1 MAHFGRGSRGL
12 LITPLRAFFALLTS
26 ADPAFDEFDAV
37 LEDAVKALQV
47 SQGKTPTG
55 VVDEQLYQFIAHQ
68 PFPSQFDRAL
78 MAIASIEG
86 HGYFK
91 TITADRRKDDPAG
104 ITAGIIGFT
113 AKSGSLGEVLQ
124 KIDATVIDQAL
135 AHNGLTGQKTALDH

>member
-1 MAHFGRGSRGL
+1 MAHFGRGSRGI
-12 LITPLRAFFALLTS
+12 LITPLRAFFALLV
-26 ADPAFDEFDAV
+26 APDPAFDEFDKV

-47 SQGKTPTG
+47 TQSKPPTG
-55 VVDEQLYQFIAHQ
+55 VVDEALYQFITGK

-91 TITADRRKDDPAG
+91 TITADRDKADPAG

-113 AKSGSLGEVLQ
+113 AKSGSL
-124 KIDATVIDQAL
+124 
-135 AHNGLTGQKTALDH
+135 